1 MNVKRR
7 NLLAGAATALISPYL
22 SVAAADERAE
32 DIQASP
38 QDIRAWM
45 NAWIDS
51 PAGETRRI
59 EGLLYLA
66 RFLDPY
72 YVLLKPISWSPLP
85 SAPPGF
91 KKLTVP
97 RGFVTDLTSV
107 PRVFWSALRPDGEY
121 SFAAIVH
128 DYLYWTQSTSRE
140 QADEILRMAMQ
151 ELGIEPSVIRVIYNA
166 VRLGGDAAWRQ
177 NAQLRLDGERR
188 VLKIL
193 PTDPR
198 TRWSDWKTR
207 PTVFR

>member
-1 MNVKRR
+1 MSVERR
-7 NLLAGAATALISPYL
+7 ELLAGLASMIMSPYL
-22 SVAAADERAE
+22 AVAATGEPAE
-32 DIQASP
+32 ALQASP

-51 PAGETRRI
+51 PAGETRRVD
-59 EGLLYLA
+59 GLLYLA

-91 KKLTVP
+91 KKVTVP
-97 RGFVTDLTSV
+97 TGFVTDLASV
-107 PRVFWSALRPDGEY
+107 PRAFWSALRPDGEY

-128 DYLYWTQSTSRE
+128 DFLYWTQLITRA

-151 ELGIEPSVIRVIYNA
+151 ELGIEPSVIKVIYEA
-166 VRLGGDAAWRQ
+166 VRLGGGTAWRQ
-177 NAQLRLDGERR
+177 NAQLRANGERR
-188 VLKIL
+188 VLKTL
-193 PTDPR
+193 PTDPT